1 MIGTGDG
8 NRPPMK
14 EGCRIQAAETDSSM
28 HAGTEELRLRVQQLS
43 LREQIE
49 RNHFLLMRLNAA
61 SARLIQSIE
70 AGDVFDAIAEIIAN
84 LIGSEEIAVFDFH
97 PSRQDFSLAWSLG
110 VEADALKPFLCGAGM
125 FGRAVQQGMS
135 QFQERQPEAAL
146 LPCVTNDAAS
156 SNSHFLHAGQV
167 FVSTQPKSIALI
179 LGSCVVV
186 CIWDPVNAIG
196 GAPHYMLPSWD
207 GRGVPSPRY
216 GSVAISILLQKLLE
230 A

>member
-8 NRPPMK
+8 SRPPIK
-14 EGCRIQAAETDSSM
+14 EGCRIHAAETDSSI

-70 AGDVFDAIAEIIAN
+70 AGDVFDAIAEIVAN

-110 VEADALKPFLCGAGM
+110 VEADALKPFYCGAGM
-125 FGRAVQQGMS
+125 FGRAVQLGMS
-135 QFQERQPEAAL
+135 QFQERQPDATL
-146 LPCVTNDAAS
+146 LPFEKNLTACVILKCSREIVGVIAIFGLLPQKNGLEWSDYELFKFLETYAAVAVQYQR
-156 SNSHFLHAGQV
+156 LQGRQ
-167 FVSTQPKSIALI
+167 VST
-179 LGSCVVV
+179 
-186 CIWDPVNAIG
+186 
-196 GAPHYMLPSWD
+196 
-207 GRGVPSPRY
+207 
-216 GSVAISILLQKLLE
+216 
-230 A
+230 